1 MLWEKFHGNSVA
13 LKQAIADGDIIVTTY
28 KGKDMLS
35 YNTVK
40 SGRKKSYLEENKLNS
55 GSHDLG
61 NEEYTAI
68 GDWMKNMSLGLSI
81 EDANQGA
88 EDLVVVTKPK
98 ELDWAEVEKV
108 LRSAKGAQEKL
119 IRDGFKFKQR
129 VQGCN
134 DVELLKVFKDALDIL
149 QKNDRALDHILLW
162 KVGGWGKVFFHKFML
177 DKGISF
183 VYWVYV

>member
-1 MLWEKFHGNSVA
+1 MFFLCVYPIQGLPYSIMLWEKFHGNSVA

-129 VQGCN
+129 VQACN

-162 KVGGWGKVFFHKFML
+162 KVGGWGKVFL
-177 DKGISF
+177 P
-183 VYWVYV
+183 